1 MPLIFLVGVAVI
13 LLWSLVAHR
22 FERIGALGPAVIALS
37 GALLVLID
45 PNGFSTAVAGP
56 DAEHVVE
63 LVLAV
68 LLFVDAC
75 EVRGGVFGG
84 VGRALARLVLIALPL
99 ALLLAVLAGLA
110 LLPDVNVLVLV
121 VIACVVMPTDF
132 APAAMLLRSPRIP
145 ERVRRIL
152 NVESGYNDGL
162 VSPIFGVFLAAA
174 VALPAILAAAESGV
188 DIDAQPELEQNLD
201 EMLTAFFGAAPATF
215 VAILVGGAIGGAVG
229 FLSRRA
235 VARGWADASGI
246 RYVMLLVPLL
256 AFGVATLS
264 EVAANGFVAA
274 FVAGIAYRLTRAK
287 ELEGRNVPHPET
299 LLVEEAGTLAANV
312 IWFVLGAMLTVVI
325 LDGVDPRVVVFAAL
339 AVTLL
344 RVGPVCVALLRSPIS
359 WRDRAL
365 IGFVGPRG
373 TATIVFGLLAYNRL
387 PDDTGD
393 VVLSAMVFTV
403 VLSILFH
410 GVAVPLVVR
419 RWPVEARAGG
429 VDARAVP

>member
-1 MPLIFLVGVAVI
+1 MPVFFLVGIAVI
-13 LLWSLVAHR
+13 LLWSLVEHG
-22 FERIGALGPAVIALS
+22 FERVGALGPAVLALA
-37 GALLVLID
+37 GAVLVFAD
-45 PNGFSTAVAGP
+45 PDGFSSALAGSE
-56 DAEHVVE
+56 AERVVE

-75 EVRGGVFGG
+75 DVRGGVFGG
-84 VGRALARLVLIALPL
+84 VGRALARLVLIGLPL
-99 ALLLAVLAGLA
+99 ALILAVLAGLA
-110 LLPDVNVLVLV
+110 LLPEVNVLVLV

-152 NVESGYNDGL
+152 TVESGYNDGL

-174 VALPAILAAAESGV
+174 VALPALLAAAESGA
-188 DIDAQPELEQNLD
+188 DLETQPELVRNLED
-201 EMLTAFFGAAPATF
+201 MFDAFFGAAPATGA
-215 VAILVGGAIGGAVG
+215 AIVIGGAVG
-229 FLSRRA
+229 GAVGILARWT

-246 RYVMLLVPLL
+246 RYVMLLTPLL
-256 AFGVATLS
+256 AYGTATLS

-287 ELEGRNVPHPET
+287 ELEGRNVPHAET

-312 IWFVLGAMLTVVI
+312 IWFVMGAVLTVVI
-325 LDGVDPRVVVFAAL
+325 LDGVDLRVVIFAAL
-339 AVTLL
+339 AVTVL
-344 RVGPVCVALLRSPIS
+344 RAIPVGIALLRSPIS

-387 PDDTGD
+387 PEDTGD
-393 VVLSAMVFTV
+393 VVLSTMVFTV

-410 GVAVPLVVR
+410 GVVTPLAVR
-419 RWPVEARAGG
+419 RLLPEASGRQIA
-429 VDARAVP
+429 

>member
-1 MPLIFLVGVAVI
+1 MPVFFLVGIAVI
-13 LLWSLVAHR
+13 LLWSLVEHR
-22 FERIGALGPAVIALS
+22 FERVGALGPAVLALA
-37 GALLVLID
+37 GAVLVFAD
-45 PNGFSTAVAGP
+45 PDGFSSALAGSE
-56 DAEHVVE
+56 AERVVE

-75 EVRGGVFGG
+75 DVRGGVFGG
-84 VGRALARLVLIALPL
+84 VGRALARLVLIGLPL
-99 ALLLAVLAGLA
+99 ALILAVLAGLA
-110 LLPDVNVLVLV
+110 LLPEVNVLVLV

-152 NVESGYNDGL
+152 TVESGYNDGL

-174 VALPAILAAAESGV
+174 VALPALLAAAESGA
-188 DIDAQPELEQNLD
+188 DLETQPELVRNLED
-201 EMLTAFFGAAPATF
+201 MFDAFFGAAPATGA
-215 VAILVGGAIGGAVG
+215 AIVIGGAVG
-229 FLSRRA
+229 ILARWT

-246 RYVMLLVPLL
+246 RYVMLLTPLL
-256 AFGVATLS
+256 AYGTATLS

-287 ELEGRNVPHPET
+287 ELEGRNVPHAET

-312 IWFVLGAMLTVVI
+312 IWFVMGAVLTVVI
-325 LDGVDPRVVVFAAL
+325 LDGVDLRVVIFAAL
-339 AVTLL
+339 AVTVL
-344 RVGPVCVALLRSPIS
+344 RAIPVGIALLRSPIS

-387 PDDTGD
+387 PEDTGD
-393 VVLSAMVFTV
+393 VVLSTMVFTV

-410 GVAVPLVVR
+410 GVVTPLAVR
-419 RWPVEARAGG
+419 RLLPEASGRQIA
-429 VDARAVP
+429 

>member
-1 MPLIFLVGVAVI
+1 MPVFFLVGIAVI
-13 LLWSLVAHR
+13 LLWSLVEHR
-22 FERIGALGPAVIALS
+22 FERVGALGPAVLALA
-37 GALLVLID
+37 GAVLVFAD
-45 PNGFSTAVAGP
+45 PDGFSSALAGSE
-56 DAEHVVE
+56 AERVVE

-75 EVRGGVFGG
+75 DVRGGVFGG
-84 VGRALARLVLIALPL
+84 VGRALARLVLIGLPL
-99 ALLLAVLAGLA
+99 ALILAVLAGLA
-110 LLPDVNVLVLV
+110 LLPEVNVLVLV

-152 NVESGYNDGL
+152 TVESGYNDGL

-174 VALPAILAAAESGV
+174 VALPALLAAAESGA
-188 DIDAQPELEQNLD
+188 DLETQPELVRNLED
-201 EMLTAFFGAAPATF
+201 MFDAFFGAAPATGA
-215 VAILVGGAIGGAVG
+215 AIVIGGAVG
-229 FLSRRA
+229 GA
-235 VARGWADASGI
+235 VGILARWTVMRGWADASGI
-246 RYVMLLVPLL
+246 RYVMLLTPLL
-256 AFGVATLS
+256 AYGTATLS

-287 ELEGRNVPHPET
+287 ELEGRNVPHAET

-312 IWFVLGAMLTVVI
+312 IWFVMGAVLTVVI
-325 LDGVDPRVVVFAAL
+325 LDGVDLRVVIFAAL
-339 AVTLL
+339 AVTVL
-344 RVGPVCVALLRSPIS
+344 RAIPVGIALLRSPIS

-387 PDDTGD
+387 PEDTGD
-393 VVLSAMVFTV
+393 VVLSTMVFTV

-410 GVAVPLVVR
+410 GVVTPLAVR
-419 RWPVEARAGG
+419 RLLPEASGRQIA
-429 VDARAVP
+429 

>member
-1 MPLIFLVGVAVI
+1 MPLIFLVGIAVI

-22 FERIGALGPAVIALS
+22 FERIGALGPAVIAFA
-37 GALLVLID
+37 GALLVFVD
-45 PNGFSTAVAGP
+45 PGGFSSTLAGP
-56 DAEHVVE
+56 DAERVVE

-99 ALLLAVLAGLA
+99 SLVLAVLAGLA

-152 NVESGYNDGL
+152 TVESGYNDGL

-174 VALPAILAAAESGV
+174 VALPALLAAAESGA
-188 DIDAQPELEQNLD
+188 DFDTQPELEQNLE
-201 EMLTAFFGAAPATF
+201 EMLTAFFGAAPATI
-215 VAILVGGAIGGAVG
+215 VAILVGGALGGGVGILARWAV
-229 FLSRRA
+229 S
-235 VARGWADASGI
+235 RGWADATGI

-256 AFGVATLS
+256 AYGVATLS
-264 EVAANGFVAA
+264 DVAANGFVAA

-287 ELEGRNVPHPET
+287 ALEGRNLPHAET
-299 LLVEEAGTLAANV
+299 LLVEEAGTLAANL
-312 IWFVLGAMLTVVI
+312 IWFVMGAMLTVVI
-325 LDGVDPRVVVFAAL
+325 LTGVDLRVVLFAAL

-344 RVGPVCVALLRSPIS
+344 RVIPVFFALLRAPIS

-365 IGFVGPRG
+365 IGFIGPRG

-387 PDDTGD
+387 PEDAGD

-403 VLSILFH
+403 VLSIVFH
-410 GVAVPLVVR
+410 GAVTPLVLR
-419 RWPVEARAGG
+419 RMPSSDDLRLRET
-429 VDARAVP
+429 